1 MEFLKE
7 HHLPSIIFG
16 IFSAIFWIIS
26 CFASSKEHPPKT
38 EQGSFSSLG
47 CFKAIEIQSKWNKR
61 AAFCAALAV
70 LAQVFSF

>member
-26 CFASSKEHPPKT
+26 CLHLPKNTHQKRNKAVSHP
-38 EQGSFSSLG
+38 LG

-61 AAFCAALAV
+61 AAFCRSV
-70 LAQVFSF
+70 SCSCSSI